1 MPCHLLLHLVHIF
14 IFLLFFCK
22 RKPLTTPLSCR
33 LSFST
38 TTTTDATFSFI
49 CLLFPSLLTQNVLF
63 LCNMCLLSFGFVCS
77 TFFRILYFCVILHGI
92 MFVCWLLGVYGHA
105 FNVLSFARNEC
116 CGTFLLR
123 PSIRPWPTKRTTI
136 MLLYAVTNWYPLCT
150 CTSLEICHF
159 VRSTQYSTFFCG
171 NIRFPRILSLH
182 CELCRT
188 IVLCSRLHDNWWLT
202 VECAFVFSILFWIF
216 LLVCPLSILINSDFC
231 FFVLQIIFKLIW
243 ILKFAGALGLY
254 EWLTREW
261 MDGASFAWIFASI
274 ADESNCEI

>member
-1 MPCHLLLHLVHIF
+1 MLPIPQNPQFRNILIILSFALFYFLRSVYVCTFCHPFINLAHRFDLFCFILFLPHEICAELSFFFRFINHSYSCGSPSHMNAMPSLTSSRSHFYFSSV
-14 IFLLFFCK
+14 FCK

-49 CLLFPSLLTQNVLF
+49 YLLFPSLLTQNVLF
-63 LCNMCLLSFGFVCS
+63 LCNMCLLSFGFVCL

-159 VRSTQYSTFFCG
+159 VRWTHNSTFFA
-171 NIRFPRILSLH
+171 FSAYF
-182 CELCRT
+182 
-188 IVLCSRLHDNWWLT
+188 IVALWIVSNNCAVLT
-202 VECAFVFSILFWIF
+202 L
-216 LLVCPLSILINSDFC
+216 
-231 FFVLQIIFKLIW
+231 
-243 ILKFAGALGLY
+243 
-254 EWLTREW
+254 
-261 MDGASFAWIFASI
+261 AW
-274 ADESNCEI
+274 